1 MALRHTLSHLNA
13 THFTAP
19 DIGRD
24 YAVSTPGAYLLVD
37 LVSVEI
43 QRLLNGTRQGAD
55 SAETAAR
62 AI

>member
-24 YAVSTPGAYLLVD
+24 SVSTPGAYLLVD
-37 LVSVEI
+37 LVSVDI
-43 QRLLNGTRQGAD
+43 QRLNGTRQGAD
-55 SAETAAR
+55 SAEAAAR